1 MRFGV
6 LGPLAVWTDD
16 GEPVAVPEAKVR
28 LLLAVLLAGRG
39 RPVSTDRLVEDL
51 WGDRPPGDALA
62 ALRVKI
68 SQLRRV
74 LGKDAITFGPAGYT
88 LHAGSVDADR
98 FHDLVAGKAFAE
110 ALALWRGP
118 AFAGFEDAE
127 FARAPA
133 ARLEEMRLAALE
145 ELAELRLERGE
156 HAALTADLGDLVA
169 AHPLRERL
177 RAVHLRALYRAGRQ
191 GEALAS
197 YEDLRVR
204 LADGLGVD
212 PSPELAGLHQAI
224 LRQDPGLSLAERPR
238 TNLPAPVSDL
248 IGRKEAVTEVRAMLG
263 RNRLVTLTGPG
274 GVGKTRL
281 ALEAAAEPGLAFG
294 GGVWLVEL
302 SSLNP
307 GTAVEV
313 TEAVAGALGLRDDG
327 TEPVEQR
334 LAGVLRGA
342 ETLLVLDN
350 CEHVVDEVAALS
362 GRLLRAA
369 PGLRVLVTSQEP
381 LRIAGEAAWSVP
393 PLTLEAAVRLFNA
406 RAGLDGSWAGHEEDD
421 AAVAEICARLDGIP
435 LALELAAT
443 RARVLTPRQLADRL
457 DDRFGLLAAGKR
469 DAPARQRTL
478 RAMIDWS
485 WELLPDHER
494 LVLRRLAVHA
504 DGCTLEAAEAVCA
517 EPDLDVLPLLA
528 NLVDR
533 SLVTRTPTGRYRLLE
548 SVAAYCRERLAEAGE
563 QAAVELRHA
572 RHHAALAALA
582 APRLRGQDQR
592 RWLAV
597 LDAEAANLRTALE
610 TAVRQAKAPD
620 LEPAVRQAAAQTASL
635 LVGSLAWYWIL
646 RGRLGE
652 AQRALESALTVSPD
666 ARTEVWLAG
675 LRMLAGQGPAPG
687 RRRHE
692 EIADPLERA
701 RAGWFL
707 AFSLFGYD
715 DAATV
720 EDLIGAAL
728 KEFEAHDDRWG
739 VAATLSVRARL
750 ALFRGD
756 LAALERDGERGL
768 ALFRETGDRWG
779 EARAAENLATL
790 AEITGDYARAE
801 ELRGEVLRAAEELGL
816 AATATDALSKLGRIA
831 LLTGDLERA
840 EDLHERA
847 RRLALAQSNRPA
859 QEFAELGLA
868 IVARRQGRL
877 EEAERYLRTWL
888 GWVREVAGDPG
899 AAFILAELG
908 FVAEQRG
915 DAEAALGLHHEGLE
929 TARRTGDPR
938 AVALALEGLAGA
950 QSLRGDAAEAERL
963 LAEAGELRRS
973 VGAPLPPGE
982 RGDVDRIAAR
992 IRTL

>member
-39 RPVSTDRLVEDL
+39 RPVSTGRLAEDL
-51 WGDRPPGDALA
+51 WGERPPGNALA
-62 ALRVKI
+62 ALRVKV
-68 SQLRRV
+68 SQLRRI
-74 LGKDAITFGPAGYT
+74 LGKDAITFGAAGYT
-88 LHAGSVDADR
+88 LHAGAVDADH
-98 FHDLVAGKAFAE
+98 FQDLVAGKAFTE

-118 AFAGFEDAE
+118 AYAGFEDEE
-127 FARAPA
+127 FAKAPA
-133 ARLEEMRLAALE
+133 ARLEELRLAAQE
-145 ELAELRLERGE
+145 ELAGLRLERGE
-156 HAALTADLGDLVA
+156 HAALAADLGDLVA
-169 AHPLRERL
+169 SHPLRERL

-197 YEDLRVR
+197 YEDLRVQ

-212 PSPELAGLHQAI
+212 PSPELTALHQAI
-224 LRQDPGLSLAERPR
+224 LRQDPGLSLAEPPR

-248 IGRKEAVTEVRAMLG
+248 IGREEAVAEVRALLEG
-263 RNRLVTLTGPG
+263 NRLVTLTGPG

-281 ALEAAAEPGLAFG
+281 ALEAAAEPGLAFP

-302 SSLNP
+302 SSLSP
-307 GTAVEV
+307 GTTVEV
-313 TEAVAGALGLRDDG
+313 AEAVAGVLGLRDDG

-350 CEHVVDEVAALS
+350 CEHVVDEVAALA

-369 PGLRVLVTSQEP
+369 PGLRVLTTSQEP

-393 PLTLEAAVRLFNA
+393 PLPLEAAVRLFNA
-406 RAGLDGSWAGHEEDD
+406 RAGLADSEHDSE
-421 AAVAEICARLDGIP
+421 AVAEICARLDGIP

-485 WELLPDHER
+485 WELLPDQER

-517 EPDLDVLPLLA
+517 EPGLDVLPLLA

-572 RHHAALAALA
+572 RHHAALAARA
-582 APRLRGQDQR
+582 APCLRGDDQR

-597 LDAEAANLRTALE
+597 LDAEAANLRAALE
-610 TAVRQAKAPD
+610 TAVRQATASD
-620 LEPAVRQAAAQTASL
+620 LEPAVRQAAADTASL

-675 LRMLAGQGPAPG
+675 LRMLAGHGPAPG
-687 RRRHE
+687 GRRHE

-720 EDLIGAAL
+720 EELLGAAL
-728 KEFEAHDDRWG
+728 KEFEAHGDRWG
-739 VAATLSVRARL
+739 VAAALSVRARL

-859 QEFAELGLA
+859 QEFAEIGLA

-915 DAEAALGLHHEGLE
+915 DAEAALGLHREGLE

-938 AVALALEGLAGA
+938 AIALALEGLAGA
-950 QSLRGDAAEAERL
+950 HSLRGDAAEAERL
-963 LAEAGELRRS
+963 LAEAGELRLS

-992 IRTL
+992 IRAL